1 MSSRVLTTWNPEDKD
16 FWEKEGKAIAT
27 RNLWISIPALFLAFS
42 VWMVWSVVVVNMQT
56 IGFKYDSDKLFWL
69 AALPGLTGATLR
81 IFYSFMVP
89 IFGGR
94 KWTTISTASLLIPAV
109 GIGLAVRNPETS
121 YSTMLVLALLC
132 GFGGGNFA
140 SSMANISFFF
150 PKAQKGTALG
160 LNAGLGNLGVS
171 AMQFLVPLVIT
182 TGMFSAL
189 CGDPQMCVINGV
201 TKPLWLQ
208 NAGFVWVPFIM
219 ASTIAAWFG
228 MNDIA
233 SARASFSEQAVIFKR
248 KHNWIMCWLYLGT
261 FGSFI
266 GYSAGLPLLI
276 KSQFPGMN
284 PTKYAFLGPLVGAL
298 VRPVGGWLADKL
310 GGAVVT
316 FWNFIVMA
324 AAVFGVLAFLPHSG
338 TGGNFWGFLAM
349 FILLF
354 FTTGI
359 GNGSTF
365 RMIPVIFLTE
375 RQRDASG
382 KGTEAQEKALRD
394 ASKEAAAV
402 LGFSSAFAAYGAF
415 FIPKSFG
422 TSITMTGGPD
432 AALYG
437 FIIFYVSCIA
447 TTWWF
452 YARKNSEMPC

>member
-1 MSSRVLTTWNPEDKD
+1 MSSRVLTEWNPEDKE
-16 FWEKEGKAIAT
+16 FWESKGKAIAN
-27 RNLWISIPALFLAFS
+27 RNLWISIPALFLSFA
-42 VWMVWSVVVVNMQT
+42 VWMVWSVVVVNLPN
-56 IGFKYDSDKLFWL
+56 IGFTFDPNKLFWL

-94 KWTTISTASLLIPAV
+94 KWTTISTATLLIPAI
-109 GIGLAVRNPETS
+109 GIGFAVRDPSTS
-121 YSTMLVLALLC
+121 YTTMLILALLC

-189 CGDPQMCVINGV
+189 CGDPQICVIKGV
-201 TKPLWLQ
+201 TRSIWLQ
-208 NAGFVWVPFIM
+208 NAGFVWVPMIL
-219 ASTIAAWFG
+219 AATIAAWFG

-233 SARASFSEQAVIFKR
+233 SAKASFKEQSIIFKR
-248 KHNWIMCWLYLGT
+248 RHNWIICWLYLGT

-276 KSQFPGMN
+276 KSQFPAEN
-284 PTKYAFLGPLVGAL
+284 PTQYAFLGPLVGAL
-298 VRPVGGWLADKL
+298 VRPLGGWLADKV
-310 GGAVVT
+310 GGASVT

-324 AAVFGVLAFLPHSG
+324 AAVFGVLYFLPHG
-338 TGGNFWGFLAM
+338 GVGGNFWGFLAM

-375 RQRDASG
+375 RQRDAQG
-382 KGTEAQEKALRD
+382 KGAEAQEQAVKD
-394 ASKEAAAV
+394 AGKEAAAV
-402 LGFSSAFAAYGAF
+402 LGFTSAIAAYGAF
-415 FIPKSFG
+415 FIPKGFG
-422 TSITMTGGPD
+422 TSISMTGGPQ

-437 FIIFYVSCIA
+437 FIVFYTTCIIM
-447 TTWWF
+447 TWW
-452 YARKNSEMPC
+452 YYSRKKAEMPC

>member
-1 MSSRVLTTWNPEDKD
+1 MSSRVLTEWNPEDKE
-16 FWEKEGKAIAT
+16 FWDKKGKAIAN
-27 RNLWISIPALFLAFS
+27 RNLWISIPALFLSFA
-42 VWMVWSVVVVNMQT
+42 VWMVWSVVVVNLPN
-56 IGFKYDSDKLFWL
+56 IGFTFVHNKLFWL

-94 KWTTISTASLLIPAV
+94 KWTALSTASLLIPAI
-109 GIGLAVRNPETS
+109 GIGFAVRDPNTS
-121 YSTMLVLALLC
+121 YTTMLILALLC

-189 CGDPQMCVINGV
+189 CGDPQVCVVKGV
-201 TKPLWLQ
+201 TSSVWLQ
-208 NAGFVWVPFIM
+208 NAGFVWVPLIL

-233 SARASFSEQAVIFKR
+233 SAKASFKEQSIIFKR
-248 KHNWIMCWLYLGT
+248 RHNWLMCWLYLGT

-276 KSQFPGMN
+276 KSQFPAEN
-284 PTKYAFLGPLVGAL
+284 PTQYAFLGPLVGAL
-298 VRPVGGWLADKL
+298 ARPLGGWVADKL
-310 GGAVVT
+310 GGARVT

-324 AAVFGVLAFLPHSG
+324 GAVFGVLFFLPHGG
-338 TGGNFWGFLAM
+338 TGGNFWGFLLL

-375 RQRDASG
+375 RQRDAQG
-382 KGTEAQEKALRD
+382 KGAEAQEQAVKD
-394 ASKEAAAV
+394 ANKESAAV
-402 LGFSSAFAAYGAF
+402 LGFTSAFAAYGAF

-422 TSITMTGGPD
+422 TSIAATGGPD

-437 FIIFYVSCIA
+437 FVVFYLSCIVM
-447 TTWWF
+447 TWW
-452 YARKNSEMPC
+452 YYSRKNAEMPC

>member
-1 MSSRVLTTWNPEDKD
+1 MSSRVLTEWNPEDKE
-16 FWEKEGKAIAT
+16 FWEREGKATAN
-27 RNLWISIPALFLAFS
+27 RNLWISIPSLFLSFS
-42 VWMVWSVVVVNMQT
+42 VWMVWSVVVVNLPN
-56 IGFKYDSDKLFWL
+56 IGFTFDSNKLFWL

-94 KWTTISTASLLIPAV
+94 KWTTISTASLLIPAI
-109 GIGLAVRNPETS
+109 GIGFAVRDPSTS
-121 YSTMLVLALLC
+121 YTTMLILALLC

-189 CGDPQMCVINGV
+189 CGDSQLCVEKGV
-201 TKPLWLQ
+201 TRSIWLQ
-208 NAGFVWVPFIM
+208 NAGFVWVPMIL

-233 SARASFSEQAVIFKR
+233 SAKASFREQSIIFKR
-248 KHNWIMCWLYLGT
+248 RHNWIMCWLYLGT

-276 KSQFPGMN
+276 KSQFPAEN
-284 PTKYAFLGPLVGAL
+284 PTQYAFLGPLVGAL
-298 VRPVGGWLADKL
+298 VRPLGGWLADKV
-310 GGAVVT
+310 GGASVT

-324 AAVFGVLAFLPHSG
+324 AAVFGVLFFLPHGG

-375 RQRDASG
+375 RQRDAQG
-382 KGTEAQEKALRD
+382 KGTEAQEQALKD
-394 ASKEAAAV
+394 AGKEAAAV
-402 LGFSSAFAAYGAF
+402 LGFTSAIAAYGAF
-415 FIPKSFG
+415 FIPKGFG
-422 TSITMTGGPD
+422 TSIAATGGPQ

-437 FIIFYVSCIA
+437 FVVFYITCIIM
-447 TTWWF
+447 TWW
-452 YARKNSEMPC
+452 YYSRKNAEMPC

>member
-1 MSSRVLTTWNPEDKD
+1 MSSRVLIEWNPEDKD
-16 FWEKEGKAIAT
+16 FWEREGKAIAT
-27 RNLWISIPALFLAFS
+27 RNLWISIPALFLAFA
-42 VWMVWSVVVVNMQT
+42 VWMVWSVVVVNLTT
-56 IGFKYDSDKLFWL
+56 IGFKFDSNKLFWL
-69 AALPGLTGATLR
+69 AALPGITGATLR

-94 KWTTISTASLLIPAV
+94 KWTTISTASLLIPAL
-109 GIGLAVRNPETS
+109 GIGFAVRDPHTS
-121 YSTMLVLALLC
+121 YTTMLILALLC

-160 LNAGLGNLGVS
+160 MNAGLGNLGVS

-189 CGDPQMCVINGV
+189 CGDPQFCVIKGQ
-201 TKPLWLQ
+201 TTSIWMQ
-208 NAGFVWVPFIM
+208 NAGFVWVPLIV

-233 SARASFSEQAVIFKR
+233 SAKASFKEQSIIFKR
-248 KHNWIMCWLYLGT
+248 RHNWIMCWLYLGT

-276 KSQFPGMN
+276 KSQFPAEN
-284 PTKYAFLGPLVGAL
+284 PTQYAFLGPLVGAL
-298 VRPVGGWLADKL
+298 VRPLGGWLADKL

-316 FWNFIVMA
+316 FWNFVVMA
-324 AAVFGVLAFLPHSG
+324 AAVFGVLFFLPQG
-338 TGGNFWGFLAM
+338 GVGGNFWGFLTM

-375 RQRDASG
+375 RQRDAQG
-382 KGTEAQEKALRD
+382 KGAEAQEQAVKD
-394 ASKEAAAV
+394 AGKEAAAV
-402 LGFSSAFAAYGAF
+402 LGFTSAIAAYGAF
-415 FIPKSFG
+415 FIPKGFG
-422 TSITMTGGPD
+422 TSIAATGGPQ

-437 FIIFYVSCIA
+437 FVVFYVSCIIM
-447 TTWWF
+447 TWW
-452 YARKNSEMPC
+452 YYSRKNAEMPC

>member
-1 MSSRVLTTWNPEDKD
+1 MARVLTTWNPEDKE

-27 RNLWISIPALFLAFS
+27 RNLWISIPALFLAFA
-42 VWMVWSVVVVNMQT
+42 VWMVWSIVCVNLPL
-56 IGFKYDSDKLFWL
+56 IGFKFDANKLFWL
-69 AALPGLTGATLR
+69 AALPGLSGATLR

-94 KWTTISTASLLIPAV
+94 KWTAISTATLLIPAM
-109 GIGLAVRNPETS
+109 GIGFAVRDLNTS
-121 YSTMLVLALLC
+121 YSTLLILALLC

-171 AMQFLVPLVIT
+171 AMQFIVPLIIT
-182 TGMFSAL
+182 TGVFSAL
-189 CGDPQMCVINGV
+189 CGDPQMCVIKGEV
-201 TKPLWLQ
+201 RPIWLQ
-208 NAGFVWVPFIM
+208 NAGFIWVPFI
-219 ASTIAAWFG
+219 ALSSLAAWFG

-233 SARASFSEQAVIFKR
+233 SAKASFKDQSIIFRR
-248 KHNWIMCWLYLGT
+248 KHNWLMCWLYLGT

-266 GYSAGLPLLI
+266 GYSAGLPLLT
-276 KSQFPGMN
+276 KSQFPGIN
-284 PTKYAFLGPLVGAL
+284 PTQYAFLGPLVGAL

-310 GGAVVT
+310 GGARVT
-316 FWNFIVMA
+316 FWNFIIMA
-324 AAVFGVLAFLPHSG
+324 AAVFGVLSFLPHG
-338 TGGNFWGFLAM
+338 GAGGNFWGFLAM

-354 FTTGI
+354 ATTGI

-375 RQRDASG
+375 RQREAAG
-382 KGTEAQEKALRD
+382 KGTAAEEQAIKD
-394 ASKEAAAV
+394 ANKEAAAV
-402 LGFSSAFAAYGAF
+402 LGFTSAFAAYGGF

-422 TSITMTGGPD
+422 SSISLTGSPD

-437 FIIFYVSCIA
+437 FVAFYVSCIA
-447 TTWWF
+447 LTWWF
-452 YARKNSEMPC
+452 YARKSAEVPC

>member
-1 MSSRVLTTWNPEDKD
+1 MGK
-16 FWEKEGKAIAT
+16 KGKAIAN
-27 RNLWISIPALFLAFS
+27 RNLWISIPSLFLSFA
-42 VWMVWSVVVVNMQT
+42 VWMVWSVVVVNLPN
-56 IGFKYDSDKLFWL
+56 IGFTFDPNKLFWL

-94 KWTTISTASLLIPAV
+94 KWTAISTASLLIPAI
-109 GIGLAVRNPETS
+109 GIGFAVRDPNTS
-121 YSTMLVLALLC
+121 YTTMLILALLC

-182 TGMFSAL
+182 TGMFSVL
-189 CGDPQMCVINGV
+189 CGDPQICVVKGV
-201 TKPLWLQ
+201 TRSIWLQ
-208 NAGFVWVPFIM
+208 NAGFVWVPLIL

-233 SARASFSEQAVIFKR
+233 SAKASFKEQSIIFKR
-248 KHNWIMCWLYLGT
+248 RHNWLMCWLYLGT

-276 KSQFPGMN
+276 KSQFPAEN
-284 PTKYAFLGPLVGAL
+284 PTQYAFLGPLVGAL
-298 VRPVGGWLADKL
+298 ARPLGGWVADKL
-310 GGAVVT
+310 GGARVT

-324 AAVFGVLAFLPHSG
+324 GAVFGVLFFLPHGG
-338 TGGNFWGFLAM
+338 TGGSFWGFLAL

-375 RQRDASG
+375 RQRDAQG
-382 KGTEAQEKALRD
+382 KGAQAQEQAVKD
-394 ASKEAAAV
+394 ANKESAAV
-402 LGFSSAFAAYGAF
+402 LGFTSAFAAYGAF

-422 TSITMTGGPD
+422 TSIAATGGPD

-437 FIIFYVSCIA
+437 FVVFYLSCIVM
-447 TTWWF
+447 TWW
-452 YARKNSEMPC
+452 YYSRKNAEMPC